1 MLNRSRWLWLS
12 GGLMLVFAGALTIY
26 SCGGSSSSTN
36 PGGGGGGGLE
46 LNSGDIPNGGN
57 YAHVFANAGSFSYH
71 CIYHAGMTGTVVVN
85 SGGSTMDTTFAMST
99 GAAYPTITCKVGG
112 TVHWT
117 NNTGTKHT
125 VTSN

>member
-12 GGLMLVFAGALTIY
+12 GGLMVVLVGALAIY
-26 SCGGSSSSTN
+26 SCSGGSSSPTK
-36 PGGGGGGGLE
+36 PGGGGGLE
-46 LNSGDIPNGGN
+46 LNSGDIAGGGGA
-57 YAHVFANAGSFSYH
+57 YAHVFPNAGSFSYH

-85 SGGSTMDTTFAMST
+85 SGGSTMDTTFAMAT
-99 GAAYPTITCKVGG
+99 GAPYPTITCKTGG

-117 NNTGTKHT
+117 NNTGTRHT